1 MLRLFNQVPGD
12 GLLLSL
18 KFKCFFSTLFISFQN
33 WNLKHIYKYVD
44 EVAKK

>member
-18 KFKCFFSTLFISFQN
+18 KFKCFFLHFVYQLSE
-33 WNLKHIYKYVD
+33 LKLETYLHVD